1 MWDIDSNVTA
11 VCAGFV
17 ADSRASFG
25 CLDEIT
31 KAIDGGTMN
40 VLVVDDESV
49 IREGLTRI
57 LEGGGFAVETAKNG
71 HAAIELL
78 QQKEFDLIITDLK
91 MPGMNG
97 FEVLNAV
104 KVLQPTAPVIMI
116 TGYATVETAVE
127 AMKNG
132 AADYLVKPFTPEQI
146 IEKVQRALAQ
156 TSASVD
162 EIYIKKELDCH
173 HGFDDFVGESREMQ
187 KVYRRIIQ
195 VAATSSTVLITG
207 ESGTGKELAARAIH
221 KNSARRD
228 QPFVAVDCTA
238 LAENLLESELFG
250 HVKGSFTGAMQ
261 TKMGLL
267 MVADGGT
274 LFLDEV
280 SNISLS
286 TQAKLLRVLQE
297 RQVTPIGGTK
307 PVPFNIHLV
316 AATNRSLK
324 TMVSEGKFREDLFF
338 RLNIIPLD
346 LPPLRERK
354 GDIPILIRYFIGKFI
369 AEVGKDLRG
378 ITPEAMQ
385 FLEGYSYPGNIR
397 ELANMIERAV
407 VLAEGDIIQK
417 ENLELNDGAESAST
431 FDGYVPTNAE
441 ALKEVKRQIR
451 DRSVENVEK
460 AFAMNALKR
469 SNWNISRAAE
479 EIGMLRPNF
488 QTMLKRLGISVKDY
502 FDK

>member
-1 MWDIDSNVTA
+1 
-11 VCAGFV
+11 
-17 ADSRASFG
+17 
-25 CLDEIT
+25 
-31 KAIDGGTMN
+31 MN
-40 VLVVDDESV
+40 ILVVDDESV

-57 LEGGGFAVETAKNG
+57 LEGGAFAVETAKNG
-71 HAAIELL
+71 HAAIEFL

-91 MPGMNG
+91 MPGMSG

-104 KVLQPTAPVIMI
+104 KILQPDTPVIMI

-127 AMKNG
+127 AMKSG
-132 AADYLVKPFTPEQI
+132 TVDYITKPFTPEVI
-146 IEKVQRALAQ
+146 LEKVQRALEQ
-156 TSASVD
+156 KNTSVE
-162 EIYIKKELDCH
+162 EIYIKKEVDCH
-173 HGFDDFVGESREMQ
+173 HGFDQFVGESREMQ

-195 VAATSSTVLITG
+195 VAATDSTVLITG

-221 KNSARRD
+221 KNSPRRD

-250 HVKGSFTGAMQ
+250 HVKGSFTGAVQ

-297 RQVTPIGGTK
+297 RQVTPIGGTQ
-307 PVPFNIHLV
+307 PISFNIHLV
-316 AATNRSLK
+316 AASNKNLK
-324 TMVSEGKFREDLFF
+324 TMIAEGKFREDLFF
-338 RLNIIPLD
+338 RLNIIPLE

-354 GDIPILIRYFIGKFI
+354 GDIPVLIRHFINKFI
-369 AEVGKDLRG
+369 DEVGKDLRG
-378 ITPEAMQ
+378 ISPEAMQ
-385 FLEGYSYPGNIR
+385 FLENYSYPGNVR
-397 ELANMIERAV
+397 ELANTIERAV

-417 ENLELNDGAESAST
+417 ENLELGDAPEPLVG

-441 ALKEVKRQIR
+441 SLKEMKRHIR

-460 AFAMNALKR
+460 AFVMSALKR

-479 EIGMLRPNF
+479 ETGMLRPNF

-502 FDK
+502 FEK

>member
-1 MWDIDSNVTA
+1 
-11 VCAGFV
+11 
-17 ADSRASFG
+17 
-25 CLDEIT
+25 
-31 KAIDGGTMN
+31 MN
-40 VLVVDDESV
+40 ILVVDDESV

-57 LEGGGFAVETAKNG
+57 LEGGAYAVETAKNG

-91 MPGMNG
+91 MPGMSG

-104 KVLQPTAPVIMI
+104 KILQPDTPVIMI
-116 TGYATVETAVE
+116 TGFATVETAVE
-127 AMKNG
+127 AMKSG
-132 AADYLVKPFTPEQI
+132 TVDYIVKPFTPEQI
-146 IEKVQRALAQ
+146 LEKVHRALDQ
-156 TSASVD
+156 KIASPD
-162 EIYIKKELDCH
+162 EIYIKKEIDCH
-173 HGFDDFVGESREMQ
+173 HGFDQFVGESREMQ

-195 VAATSSTVLITG
+195 VAATDSTVLITG

-221 KNSARRD
+221 KNSSRRD

-250 HVKGSFTGAMQ
+250 HVKGSFTGAVQ

-274 LFLDEV
+274 LFLDEI

-297 RQVTPIGGTK
+297 RQVTPIGGTQ
-307 PVPFNIHLV
+307 PVSFNIHLV
-316 AATNRSLK
+316 AATNRNLK
-324 TMVSEGKFREDLFF
+324 TMIAEGKFREDLFF

-354 GDIPILIRYFIGKFI
+354 GDIPLLIRHFVAKFVG
-369 AEVGKDLRG
+369 EVGKDLRG
-378 ITPEAMQ
+378 ISPDAIQ
-385 FLEGYSYPGNIR
+385 FLEGYSYPGNVR
-397 ELANMIERAV
+397 ELVNTIERAV

-417 ENLELNDGAESAST
+417 ENLELSDSAEPQDE
-431 FDGYVPTNAE
+431 FEGYVPTSAE
-441 ALKEVKRQIR
+441 ALKEMKRHIR

-460 AFAMNALKR
+460 AFVMSA
-469 SNWNISRAAE
+469 
-479 EIGMLRPNF
+479 
-488 QTMLKRLGISVKDY
+488 LKRLGISVKDY
-502 FDK
+502 FGER